1 MNKLYS
7 KIIAS
12 IKQRLNESLL
22 DNIYDDDP
30 SGLET
35 GVITENLTEYSL
47 VDLDLP
53 SRTLW
58 RDRYK

>member
-7 KIIAS
+7 KIIVS
-12 IKQRLNESLL
+12 IKQGLNESLL

-47 VDLDLP
+47 VDLDL
-53 SRTLW
+53 L
-58 RDRYK
+58 

>member
-12 IKQRLNESLL
+12 IKQGLNESLL
-22 DNIYDDDP
+22 DDIYDDDP

-35 GVITENLTEYSL
+35 GDITENLTEYNL

-53 SRTLW
+53 SGTLW

>member
-12 IKQRLNESLL
+12 IKQGLNESLL
-22 DNIYDDDP
+22 DDIYDDDP

-35 GVITENLTEYSL
+35 GDITENLTE
-47 VDLDLP
+47 
-53 SRTLW
+53 
-58 RDRYK
+58 